1 MTHGRNAPTGWAAF
15 RAFRQ
20 TPAPV
25 FVHRHGNWR
34 HGYYAKRGRVDR
46 LHLRVAIAVLN
57 DRWTGPVP
65 WHREPAPGWA
75 VFRTSRS
82 SVSAN
87 L

>member
-34 HGYYAKRGRVDR
+34 HGYYAKQGRVDR
-46 LHLRVAIAVLN
+46 LHLRLAIAVLN
-57 DRWTGPVP
+57 GCWTGPLP

-82 SVSAN
+82 AWPPN
-87 L
+87 